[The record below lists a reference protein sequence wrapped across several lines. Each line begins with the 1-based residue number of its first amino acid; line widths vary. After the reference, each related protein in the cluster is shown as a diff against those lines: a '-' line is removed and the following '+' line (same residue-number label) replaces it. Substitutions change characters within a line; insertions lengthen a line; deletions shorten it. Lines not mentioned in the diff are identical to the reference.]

1 MVTSVGEAMYNPQT
15 LTNIWSAEFLEN
27 VQGEVLGGV
36 YQSFPSTEPYITVF
50 YVSMVLTHVSI
61 RSHDR
66 KENKVFFF
74 KLTVLIFSK
83 VLFSFYFFHFTF
95 P

>member
-66 KENKVFFF
+66 KENKVF
-74 KLTVLIFSK
+74 
-83 VLFSFYFFHFTF
+83 LFVCLFLFYIEV
-95 P
+95 